1 MGYLERWGLT
11 SLFIWRSVQAIKT
24 FSLSYLLTSVS
35 REYDSIF
42 KQLAVL
48 ESEEIS
54 SVTGCLKPCHY
65 KKYILLGERSSTSF
79 KSEHYIFSLWAVSSK
94 TRVETEELIYPMSTL
109 VAEFGGTLGLFLGFS
124 FISVWDNFSTLKKCI
139 VFFKSKSWLPISFE
153 YWTNIDYLLYLNVCL
168 FLFYDQRKRM
178 CNILKVMCQSLIPI
192 SPPKCLHWLSLQ
204 LMY

>member
-1 MGYLERWGLT
+1 MGYLERSGFT

-65 KKYILLGERSSTSF
+65 KKYILLRERSSASH
-79 KSEHYIFSLWAVSSK
+79 KSDHYIFSLWAVSRRRISS
-94 TRVETEELIYPMSTL
+94 TRCQPWWQ
-109 VAEFGGTLGLFLGFS
+109 EFGGTLGLLLGFS
-124 FISVWDNFSTLKKCI
+124 FISVWDNFDLLKRF
-139 VFFKSKSWLPISFE
+139 VA
-153 YWTNIDYLLYLNVCL
+153 YLGQKN
-168 FLFYDQRKRM
+168 
-178 CNILKVMCQSLIPI
+178 
-192 SPPKCLHWLSLQ
+192 
-204 LMY
+204 

>member
-1 MGYLERWGLT
+1 MGYLERSGFT
-11 SLFIWRSVQAIKT
+11 SLFIWRSVRASKT
-24 FSLSYLLTSVS
+24 FSLSYILTFVS
-35 REYDSIF
+35 REYDSI

-65 KKYILLGERSSTSF
+65 KKYILLGERSATSF

-139 VFFKSKSWLPISFE
+139 VFFKSKS
-153 YWTNIDYLLYLNVCL
+153 
-168 FLFYDQRKRM
+168 
-178 CNILKVMCQSLIPI
+178 
-192 SPPKCLHWLSLQ
+192 
-204 LMY
+204 